1 MGWTLGVVFL
11 GRRTASGPMPDNILP
26 DNVLASQ
33 FYVLKLNNSSKNFNW
48 SPRGFVLFICLFVS
62 VASGKFCD

>member
-1 MGWTLGVVFL
+1 MGWALGIVFL
-11 GRRTASGPMPDNILP
+11 GRRTASGPMPDNILA
-26 DNVLASQ
+26 NQ

-62 VASGKFCD
+62 VASGMLIFQVL